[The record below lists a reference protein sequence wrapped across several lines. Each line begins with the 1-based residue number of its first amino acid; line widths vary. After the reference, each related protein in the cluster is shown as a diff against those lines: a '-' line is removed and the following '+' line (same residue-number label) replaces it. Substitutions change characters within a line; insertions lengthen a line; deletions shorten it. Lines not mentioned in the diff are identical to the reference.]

1 MVPWW
6 LSTDLPDISADIDHL
21 ETWLVSI
28 ERSFQGLSRAVETVE
43 IVEELV
49 KVGLNEVCD
58 IISIVSIVLK
68 SSQENLLNSSQCVLT
83 WSVSTEL
90 SGN

>member
-28 ERSFQGLSRAVETVE
+28 ERSFQGLSRAVEIVE
-43 IVEELV
+43 IVKELV

-58 IISIVSIVLK
+58 IISVVLIVLK

-83 WSVSTEL
+83 WSVSTKL

>member
-28 ERSFQGLSRAVETVE
+28 ERSFQGLSRAVEIVE
-43 IVEELV
+43 IVKELV

-58 IISIVSIVLK
+58 IISIVLIVLK

-83 WSVSTEL
+83 WSVSTKL

>member
-21 ETWLVSI
+21 ETWLVLI
-28 ERSFQGLSRAVETVE
+28 ERSFQGLSRAVEIVE
-43 IVEELV
+43 IVKELV

-58 IISIVSIVLK
+58 IISVVLIVLK

-83 WSVSTEL
+83 WSVSTKL